1 MDDPVVKAARG
12 WLGTPYVHQASAKG
26 SGADC
31 LGLIRGVWRELHG
44 AEPEVPPAYTAD
56 WAECGSAEI
65 LEAAAMRHLVPVGRN
80 QNWQVGQVL
89 LFRMRQGAIAKHLGI
104 LSDAGTAGRFLHAY
118 TYHGVIESP
127 LTTPWRSRIVA
138 RFRFPDYFQ

>member
-1 MDDPVVKAARG
+1 MDDAVVDAARG
-12 WLGTPYVHQASAKG
+12 WLGTPYVHQASVKG

-44 AEPEVPPAYTAD
+44 DEPEVPPAYTAD
-56 WAECGSAEI
+56 WAECSSAEV
-65 LEAAAMRHLVPVGRN
+65 LQDAATRHLVPIPRDAD
-80 QNWQVGQVL
+80 WQVGQVL

-104 LSDAGTAGRFLHAY
+104 LVQSGPDARFVHAY

-127 LTTPWRSRIVA
+127 LTPPWRSRIVA
-138 RFRFPDYFQ
+138 RFRFP

>member
-1 MDDPVVKAARG
+1 MDEPVSNAVVDAARG
-12 WLGTPYVHQASAKG
+12 WLGTPYVHQSSVKG
-26 SGADC
+26 CGADC
-31 LGLIRGVWRELHG
+31 LGLIRGVWRETYG

-56 WAECGSAEI
+56 WADCGGSEV
-65 LEAAAMRHLVPVGRN
+65 LLGAAMRHLVPL
-80 QNWQVGQVL
+80 QPDAALAPGQVL

-104 LSDAGTAGRFLHAY
+104 LSQDRAEPRFLHAY

-138 RFRFPDYFQ
+138 RFSFP